1 MQEIQN
7 KIVAANLTKAQNY
20 LLRTI
25 ILIFEINIIQYFNLL
40 ENVNNEKQFDLEILD
55 GSAFIYFKKAL
66 ELWENIKNLKENKNK
81 FNVNNKNDNLIH
93 FDNNNINNYDENNEG
108 NVLYPF
114 ILKLYL
120 VTYLRIY
127 IEKYVSINYLAH
139 EKYEF
144 KNINKLLSNNKSKKI
159 FVLKLFI
166 MKVLKE
172 KHLKSWDALHDFD
185 FNKHQMNWKYEAKE
199 LVIPYN
205 DDYKPYTLLL
215 DLNKFETYIEIQTDL
230 KIIIGQNY
238 KIDANE
244 FFGKI
249 KDENFNLFLDAI
261 VNNVFGKLTKEKNE
275 KIENTQF
282 LEFIEYVSKNFEK
295 LNITNKNLVSEAFK
309 NLSLNFF
316 PSVFN
321 LSNKQAEIF
330 ETHFVLFKYYL
341 ILLNAQKD
349 TLFAIP

>member
-20 LLRTI
+20 LLSTI

-81 FNVNNKNDNLIH
+81 FNVNNKNDNLIN
-93 FDNNNINNYDENNEG
+93 FDNNNINNYDENNDENNEG
-108 NVLYPF
+108 NILYPF

-144 KNINKLLSNNKSKKI
+144 KNINALLSNNKSKKI
-159 FVLKLFI
+159 IVLKLFI

-172 KHLKSWDALHDFD
+172 KHLKSWDALNDFD

-199 LVIPYN
+199 
-205 DDYKPYTLLL
+205 
-215 DLNKFETYIEIQTDL
+215 
-230 KIIIGQNY
+230 
-238 KIDANE
+238 
-244 FFGKI
+244 
-249 KDENFNLFLDAI
+249 
-261 VNNVFGKLTKEKNE
+261 
-275 KIENTQF
+275 
-282 LEFIEYVSKNFEK
+282 
-295 LNITNKNLVSEAFK
+295 
-309 NLSLNFF
+309 
-316 PSVFN
+316 
-321 LSNKQAEIF
+321 
-330 ETHFVLFKYYL
+330 
-341 ILLNAQKD
+341 
-349 TLFAIP
+349 